1 MFKFNSAL
9 MGSLALHVVLG
20 AVLLISFDFHSVPQQ
35 IEISAPN
42 FQPIEAVVVD
52 QKTIENQLKRIEQ
65 QKEAERQK
73 ELQKQ
78 RDEARRK
85 REAEQRRQD
94 EARKKQRQIEDKKRR
109 EQAAADAKERERKA
123 QEEAQ
128 RKENERKQRELERR
142 AAQERERKAREKR
155 EAEEQARKEA
165 ERKQQEQK
173 ELQEMERLMQ
183 EQLQAE
189 QAARSQQRQ
198 KHVLTETERY
208 TALINAKIVQNWYTD
223 DSMIGKSCRINIRL
237 SSTGFVIQVRV
248 IEGDR
253 VVCTTGEQAIRR
265 AGDMPMSSDP
275 DVYNKLRDITFNFG
289 F

>member
-155 EAEEQARKEA
+155 EAEEQAKREA
-165 ERKQQEQK
+165 ERKRQEQQEQ
-173 ELQEMERLMQ
+173 QEMERLMQ

-198 KHVLTETERY
+198 KHVLTETEKY
-208 TALINAKIVQNWYTD
+208 TALIRSKIRQNLIED
-223 DSMIGKSCRINIRL
+223 DSMNGKSCRVNFRI

-248 IEGDR
+248 IEGDKT
-253 VVCTTGEQAIRR
+253 VCIAAERAILR
-265 AGDMPMSSDP
+265 AGEVPVSPEP
-275 DVYNKLRDITFNFG
+275 DVYEKLKDITITFNL
-289 F
+289 